1 MDELLNI
8 PTSLKGLKHKPH
20 GDKTIWGLVLL
31 LGLVSL
37 LVVYSATGSLAYK
50 MYKGNTEVYLFK
62 QFAFIIIGFL
72 VIYFAHRVNYTI
84 YSKIAKLIFL
94 LSIPLLLY
102 TLFFGVTLNEG
113 SRWIKLPIINL
124 TMQTSDLAK
133 LGLFMYLARLL
144 SKRQK
149 NIKDFKKG
157 FLPVILPVAV
167 TCMLIAPANLST
179 ALLLGASC
187 MVLLFI
193 GRVATR
199 HLLMVMGAAL
209 IPIVALIMAAVI
221 SHKTAGDTAEEV
233 VTKKEEGS
241 KLTRRVSTWVSR
253 VENFMY
259 GDKEA
264 ADDNLYQVNQAK
276 IAIAKGGIL
285 GKGPGNS
292 EQRNFLPQAY
302 NDFIYAIIIEEY
314 GLIGGALI
322 IFIYLVFLYRSIRL
336 FKRCPYAFGAF
347 LALGLSF
354 TLVIQAMANMAV
366 NVNLFPVTG
375 VTLPLVS
382 MGGSSFLFTCLSIGI
397 ILSVARN
404 VEQLEG
410 KAALAEERAALKDAK
425 AAEAGEDAVDAK
437 QEAIAV
443 EALNGLKGKTNS
455 GKKLEPLSEDSLP
468 F

>member
-1 MDELLNI
+1 MQEQADIKFSDLASNMKPSRI
-8 PTSLKGLKHKPH
+8 LKSTK
-20 GDKTIWGLVLL
+20 GDKVIWALVFILV
-31 LGLVSL
+31 LVSL

-62 QFAFIIIGFL
+62 QIAFIGVGFC

-84 YSKIAKLIFL
+84 YSRIAKILFI

-102 TLFFGVTLNEG
+102 TLLFGVTLNEG
-113 SRWIKLPIINL
+113 SRWIKLPIINM

-133 LGLFMYLARLL
+133 LALFMFLARLL
-144 SKRQK
+144 SKKQ
-149 NIKDFKKG
+149 NHIKDFKKG
-157 FLPVILPVAV
+157 FLPVIFPIALI
-167 TCMLIAPANLST
+167 CLLIAPANLST

-187 MVLLFI
+187 MLLLFI
-193 GRVATR
+193 GRVSTK
-199 HLLMVMGAAL
+199 HLLATMGCAL
-209 IPIVALIMAAVI
+209 IPVAFLVMAAMI
-221 SHKTAGDTAEEV
+221 KHKSSEGEV
-233 VTKKEEGS
+233 ATSGTKEKSS
-241 KLTRRVSTWVSR
+241 KLFARVNTWVSR

-259 GDKEA
+259 GGKEA
-264 ADDNLYQVNQAK
+264 DNDNSYQTNQAK

-285 GKGPGNS
+285 GSGPGNS

-314 GLIGGALI
+314 GLLGGAFI
-322 IFIYLVFLYRSIRL
+322 IFIYLVFLFRSIRL
-336 FKRCPYAFGAF
+336 FKKCPYAFGAF

-404 VEQLEG
+404 VEQNEGRSTLE
-410 KAALAEERAALKDAK
+410 
-425 AAEAGEDAVDAK
+425 
-437 QEAIAV
+437 
-443 EALNGLKGKTNS
+443 
-455 GKKLEPLSEDSLP
+455 KLEKQTETEKQLEAQVA
-468 F
+468 

>member
-1 MDELLNI
+1 MISEPL
-8 PTSLKGLKHKPH
+8 SLQTHIKGLTHKTK
-20 GDKTIWGLVLL
+20 GDKVIWAAVFLLV
-31 LGLVSL
+31 LVSL

-62 QFAFIIIGFL
+62 QVAFIAIGFCI
-72 VIYFAHRVNYTI
+72 IYFAHRVNYTI
-84 YSKIAKLIFL
+84 YSRLAKVLFL

-113 SRWIKLPIINL
+113 SRWIKLPIINM
-124 TMQTSDLAK
+124 TMQTSDLAR
-133 LGLFMYLARLL
+133 LGLFMFLARLL
-144 SKRQK
+144 SRKQNK
-149 NIKDFKKG
+149 IKDFKKG
-157 FLPVILPVAV
+157 FLPVIIPIGI

-193 GRVATR
+193 GRVSAK
-199 HLLMVMGAAL
+199 HLLLTIGTAL
-209 IPIVALIMAAVI
+209 IPVLFLIMAAVVK
-221 SHKTAGDTAEEV
+221 HKSSDESEATAAPVVKEKSSRLTAR
-233 VTKKEEGS
+233 VT
-241 KLTRRVSTWVSR
+241 TWVSR
-253 VENFMY
+253 VENFIYGGKDADNDNMY
-259 GDKEA
+259 
-264 ADDNLYQVNQAK
+264 QTNQAK
-276 IAIAKGGIL
+276 IAIAKGGFF
-285 GKGPGNS
+285 GAGPGNS

-302 NDFIYAIIIEEY
+302 NDFIYAIIMEEY
-314 GLIGGALI
+314 GLMGGAFI

-382 MGGSSFLFTCLSIGI
+382 MGGSSFLFTCLAIGI

-410 KAALAEERAALKDAK
+410 KRERAEKLKEQKEKEAAEEEEEEEEFEEAAIVL
-425 AAEAGEDAVDAK
+425 
-437 QEAIAV
+437 
-443 EALNGLKGKTNS
+443 
-455 GKKLEPLSEDSLP
+455 
-468 F
+468 